1 MNALV
6 IAAVLASLS
15 TVDASHGVETR
26 LHVGIPSVCVS
37 PRTGRLWATWYAGP
51 SKGED
56 LNNYCVLATS
66 ADRGRSWREVLV
78 ADPDGAGPVRAFDP
92 NVWISPS
99 GKLCW
104 TWSERICPPC
114 KSGDMYTGT
123 NADPK
128 NDRLLLAEL
137 DAEAEPSAPYPEAR
151 RIGRGVMMNKPIFP
165 DGGKLW
171 LLPVAHWYE
180 APSACFLASEDGGV
194 TFVERGSGITLPK
207 KHRQFDEH
215 QAVELGDGR
224 LMCYLRGTGGLTLS
238 KSYSSN
244 RGESWSDPED
254 AKLGHPSTRFS
265 LTRLKSGRLLLIKHG
280 KIGETTRKRSHLR
293 AFVSR
298 NDGKIWEGGLLLD
311 EREGV
316 SYPDACQLADGTIAV
331 VYDYN
336 RVSDRQ
342 IQLVLFSERDVLAEA
357 VGKKGVGERHVVSS
371 PTMTLAEGKVSFLS
385 CQPLQYRDMVGKI
398 GF

>member
-56 LNNYCVLATS
+56 LNNY
-66 ADRGRSWREVLV
+66 
-78 ADPDGAGPVRAFDP
+78 
-92 NVWISPS
+92 
-99 GKLCW
+99 
-104 TWSERICPPC
+104 
-114 KSGDMYTGT
+114 
-123 NADPK
+123 
-128 NDRLLLAEL
+128 
-137 DAEAEPSAPYPEAR
+137 
-151 RIGRGVMMNKPIFP
+151 
-165 DGGKLW
+165 
-171 LLPVAHWYE
+171 
-180 APSACFLASEDGGV
+180 
-194 TFVERGSGITLPK
+194 
-207 KHRQFDEH
+207 
-215 QAVELGDGR
+215 
-224 LMCYLRGTGGLTLS
+224 
-238 KSYSSN
+238 
-244 RGESWSDPED
+244 
-254 AKLGHPSTRFS
+254 
-265 LTRLKSGRLLLIKHG
+265 LLIKHG

-298 NDGKIWEGGLLLD
+298 NDGKTWEGGLLLD